1 MSFQKGKGRE
11 RKKEGKEKKIF
22 PFAMFRYR
30 KERKE
35 ENVRILHFLWFAKK
49 RDRKNVCF

>member
-1 MSFQKGKGRE
+1 
-11 RKKEGKEKKIF
+11 
-22 PFAMFRYR
+22 MFRYR

-35 ENVRILHFLWFAKK
+35 ENVRILDFFWFAKK